1 MKDWKEFRFKI
12 DGEIDGVKITPYTMP
27 LARLALYLMDLAQL
41 LGHNE
46 SVHLMKVDEG
56 SAEPV
61 FYVDP
66 DEESRV
72 ILQVRNAQ
80 KGMGPRNAN
89 RAYKKLDSKLRHDNA
104 TGRIIDPAKKA
115 DIIEFPGNKANL
127 PEIYENIRERASVT
141 GLLKRVGGFDN
152 TIPIHLLRKDGAIL
166 YCEANDN
173 IAQQLAHG
181 YYAKPVRIHGIATYS
196 RGNEG
201 KWKMENFKIQ
211 SFDEA
216 PLIDE
221 SFTETMDKLRAI
233 EGNEWAEV
241 ANPLDELQRMR
252 HGEEMTQR

>member
-1 MKDWKEFRFKI
+1 MENWKEFRFKI
-12 DGEIDGVKITPYTMP
+12 DGEIEGVKITPYTIP
-27 LARLALYLMDLAQL
+27 LSRLALYLIDLAQL

-61 FYVDP
+61 FCIDP
-66 DEESRV
+66 EEETRV
-72 ILQVRNAQ
+72 IRQVRNAQ

-89 RAYKKLDSKLRHDNA
+89 RAYKKLDTKLRHDNA
-104 TGRIIDPAKKA
+104 TGRIFDPVKKA
-115 DIIEFPGNKANL
+115 EIIEFPGNKANI
-127 PEIYENIRERASVT
+127 PEIYENIRESASVT
-141 GLLKRVGGFDN
+141 GELRRVGGFDK
-152 TIPIHLLRKDGAIL
+152 TIPIHLLRRDGAIL
-166 YCEANDN
+166 YCETNEQ
-173 IAQQLAHG
+173 IAQQLAP
-181 YYAKPVRIHGIATYS
+181 YYSKPVRIHGIATYS

-233 EGNEWAEV
+233 EGNEWAEF
-241 ANPLDELQRMR
+241 ADPLEELREIR
-252 HGEEMTQR
+252 HGEEMTQQ

>member
-27 LARLALYLMDLAQL
+27 LSRLALYLIDLAQL
-41 LGHNE
+41 LGHSE

-66 DEESRV
+66 EEESRV
-72 ILQVRNAQ
+72 IHQVRNAQ

-89 RAYKKLDSKLRHDNA
+89 RAYKKLDTLLRHDNA
-104 TGRIIDPAKKA
+104 TGRIFDAVKKA
-115 DIIEFPGNKANL
+115 KIIEFPGNKANI

-141 GLLKRVGGFDN
+141 GELRRVGGFDK

-166 YCEANDN
+166 YCEANE
-173 IAQQLAHG
+173 QLAKQLAP
-181 YYAKPVRIHGIATYS
+181 YYSKPIRIHGIATYS

-221 SFTETMDKLRAI
+221 SFIETMDKLRSI

-241 ANPLDELQRMR
+241 ADPLEELRKIR
-252 HGEEMTQR
+252 HGEEMTQQ

>member
-1 MKDWKEFRFKI
+1 M
-12 DGEIDGVKITPYTMP
+12 
-27 LARLALYLMDLAQL
+27 
-41 LGHNE
+41 
-46 SVHLMKVDEG
+46 
-56 SAEPV
+56 
-61 FYVDP
+61 
-66 DEESRV
+66 
-72 ILQVRNAQ
+72 
-80 KGMGPRNAN
+80 
-89 RAYKKLDSKLRHDNA
+89 
-104 TGRIIDPAKKA
+104 
-115 DIIEFPGNKANL
+115 